1 MDDHLRRSQ
10 IVTLQ
15 PTHIEE
21 LAEIEKL
28 CFSRPWSYEALAEE
42 LSNPLA
48 VFFVAEHDGRAVGYA
63 GMHHILDEGYITNIA
78 VHPDF
83 RRQGF
88 ATALIREL
96 DGYADQNDLARLTLE
111 VRASNS
117 VAIAIYR
124 HAGFD
129 DDGVRTGFYENPTE
143 DALILS
149 KYY

>member
-1 MDDHLRRSQ
+1 MDDHLRRPK
-10 IVTLQ
+10 IVTMQ
-15 PTHIEE
+15 PKHIED
-21 LAEIEKL
+21 LAAIEEL

-42 LSNPLA
+42 LRNPLA
-48 VFFVAEHDGRAVGYA
+48 VFFVAEYGDKAVAYA

-83 RRQGF
+83 RRQGL
-88 ATALIREL
+88 ATALVHEL
-96 DGYADQNDLARLTLE
+96 DGYADENDLNRLTLE

-117 VAIAIYR
+117 AAIVIYR

-129 DDGVRTGFYENPTE
+129 EEGVRTAFYDDPKE
-143 DALILS
+143 DGLIMS

>member
-1 MDDHLRRSQ
+1 MDDHLRRPR

-15 PTHIEE
+15 AKHIEDI
-21 LAEIEKL
+21 AAIEKL

-48 VFFVAEHDGRAVGYA
+48 VFFVIEQDGKTVAYA

-78 VHPDF
+78 VHPDS
-83 RRQGF
+83 RRQGL
-88 ATALIREL
+88 ATALVRAL
-96 DGYADQNDLARLTLE
+96 DEYADKNDLARLTLE

-117 VAIAIYR
+117 AAIAIYR

-129 DDGVRTGFYENPTE
+129 EEGVRTGFYEDPIE
-143 DALILS
+143 DALIMS